1 MAAISLSPNL
11 PRNPNRFVSSHR
23 KHRLQYRLSFAS
35 SFFPFSSAFLHK
47 SSSSHNQT
55 RRSVPFR
62 VSALNNSTDSHS
74 FDIVVIGAG
83 IIGLTI
89 ARQLL
94 LHSDLSVAV
103 VDAAVPCAGATG
115 AGILCCTGYVVKFNL
130 YQKLYLDVISVHWL
144 IHLKYLG
151 NETENVI

>member
-1 MAAISLSPNL
+1 MATISPCLNL
-11 PRNPNRFVSSHR
+11 PLNPNRFVSSHT
-23 KHRLQYRLSFAS
+23 LQYRLSFAS
-35 SFFPFSSAFLHK
+35 SFSPFSSAFIHK

-55 RRSVPFR
+55 TQTRRSVPYR
-62 VSALNNSTDSHS
+62 LSALNKSTGSHS

-115 AGILCCTGYVVKFNL
+115 AGCVHLSDWHLSRFQGRATYGWYTRHLVL
-130 YQKLYLDVISVHWL
+130 IS
-144 IHLKYLG
+144 G
-151 NETENVI
+151 S